1 MALVDGIYLGGEK
14 WMYIRSDD
22 RLVVGKKV
30 RQHVGRG
37 THASFERCG
46 ARRESGSRASCCVE

>member
-30 RQHVGRG
+30 RQ
-37 THASFERCG
+37 
-46 ARRESGSRASCCVE
+46 